1 MAKTKGMTGKAAVR
15 FQSAG
20 EKRGGG
26 KVSQG
31 SLAARGQSAAA
42 KNGS

>member
-20 EKRGGG
+20 AKRGGG

-31 SLAARGQSAAA
+31 SFAARAQSADS